1 MRKCIL
7 ALVILLPIVFLTG
20 LALGNL
26 IGAYQANEQMGKLKA
41 ELDQK
46 EIYINHLQR
55 WLEGNVSSYE
65 AEISSLQGVISD
77 LKEKI
82 RVEILGIYFSP
93 KGGCENVI
101 ISWIRSANRSIH
113 VLIYSF
119 TLDLIAE
126 ELIYAYKRGVDVKV
140 LFEKSQISLYSEYM
154 RLKEAG
160 VPVRNDTNPD
170 FMHNKVMIIDGEI
183 VFTGSYNWSKSAE
196 EDNDENLIIIKSME
210 IAETYEE
217 KFEEIWNKG
226 V

>member
-1 MRKCIL
+1 MRKCTL
-7 ALVILLPIVFLTG
+7 ALTILLPIVFLTG
-20 LALGNL
+20 LVLGNL
-26 IGAYQANEQMGKLKA
+26 IGTYQANGQMGKMKA

-46 EIYINHLQR
+46 EKYINNLQR
-55 WLEGNVSSYE
+55 WLEGNISSYE
-65 AEISSLQGVISD
+65 AEISSLQGVISG

-82 RVEILGIYFSP
+82 KVEILGIYFSP
-93 KGGCENVI
+93 KGGCRDVI
-101 ISWIRSANRSIH
+101 ISWIRSANKSIH

-119 TLDLIAE
+119 TLDSIAE
-126 ELIYAYKRGVDVKV
+126 ELIDAYKRGVDVKV
-140 LFEKSQISLYSEYM
+140 LFEKSQISVYSEYI

-210 IAETYEE
+210 IADKYEE
-217 KFEEIWNKG
+217 KFKEIWNKG

>member
-1 MRKCIL
+1 
-7 ALVILLPIVFLTG
+7 
-20 LALGNL
+20 
-26 IGAYQANEQMGKLKA
+26 
-41 ELDQK
+41 QK

>member
-1 MRKCIL
+1 M
-7 ALVILLPIVFLTG
+7 
-20 LALGNL
+20 
-26 IGAYQANEQMGKLKA
+26 
-41 ELDQK
+41 
-46 EIYINHLQR
+46 
-55 WLEGNVSSYE
+55 
-65 AEISSLQGVISD
+65 
-77 LKEKI
+77 KEKI
-82 RVEILGIYFSP
+82 RVEILGTYFSP
-93 KGGCENVI
+93 KGGCRDVI
-101 ISWIRSANRSIH
+101 IKWIRSANSSIH

-126 ELIYAYKRGVDVKV
+126 ELIDAYKRGVDVKV
-140 LFEKSQISLYSEYM
+140 LFEKSQISAYSEYG

-170 FMHNKVMIIDGEI
+170 FMHNKVMIIDREL

-210 IAETYEE
+210 IAEKYEE